1 MRKIGVY
8 EQVGVAMTCRS
19 YQEYV
24 DMFSRTDEILLMG
37 PILDSGRE
45 RPPSQRRHQGG

>member
-1 MRKIGVY
+1 MRKEQDVGVY

-24 DMFSRTDEILLMG
+24 DMFSLTDEIMAM
-37 PILDSGRE
+37 
-45 RPPSQRRHQGG
+45 